1 MRPQQWSTN
10 VGWLIGFIC
19 LLSVSCQ
26 GRQLNLYNEENTPT
40 DMGPRPMHVLYLDTT
55 DS

>member
-26 GRQLNLYNEENTPT
+26 GTNKSLTIKPTPT
-40 DMGPRPMHVLYLDTT
+40 KTWANDCIA
-55 DS
+55 